1 MAFNIELFL
10 HPVRMRII
18 QLFISNK
25 ELTAGQIIQFIP
37 EVPQA
42 SLYRHLTKLT
52 EANIIEITAEKKMR
66 GTVEK
71 TYRLMQLDSLHED
84 IKKLSPEEHL
94 NAFYTFTTYLL
105 TEFNNYIH
113 KEDMNFYED
122 GVSYRQ
128 VSVYLDEEE
137 YREIVETTNKLIK
150 KAIENKPREGR
161 KLMTLASIIIP
172 K

>member
-25 ELTAGQIIQFIP
+25 ELTAGQIIQLIP

-42 SLYRHLTKLT
+42 SLYRQLSKLA
-52 EANIIEITAEKKMR
+52 EANIIEIVAEKRMR

-71 TYRLMQLDSLHED
+71 TYRLQLDSIHSNIEE
-84 IKKLSPEEHL
+84 LSPVEHQ
-94 NAFYTFTTYLL
+94 NAFYTFTLHLL

-113 KEDMNFYED
+113 KENMNFYED

-128 VSVYLDEEE
+128 VCVYLDEEE
-137 YREIVETTNKLIK
+137 YREIVETTNRLVE

>member
-1 MAFNIELFL
+1 MAFNMELFL

-25 ELTAGQIIQFIP
+25 ELTAGQIIQLIP

-42 SLYRHLTKLT
+42 SLYRHLSILS
-52 EANIIEITAEKKMR
+52 EANIIKIVTEKRMR

-71 TYRLMQLDSLHED
+71 TYRRQLDGIQYNIE
-84 IKKLSPEEHL
+84 KLSPMEHL
-94 NAFYTFTTYLL
+94 NAFYTFTLQLL
-105 TEFNNYIH
+105 SEFNNYIH
-113 KEDMNFYED
+113 KENMNFNED

-128 VSVYLDEEE
+128 VCVYLDEEE
-137 YREIVETTNKLIK
+137 CREIVETTNKLVE